1 MSIYRITEKRG
12 KWIVLRRSDRK
23 TVSDK
28 PLANKTEAKNLVKQL
43 EAKLAAEE
51 NKRKRVDL
59 KGVKFLDAFYK
70 FAEAK
75 KNEHQA
81 SQGIRQTSANRY
93 ETTFRLR
100 LKKYLNGPNLIDE
113 NITNDEDVL
122 LSDFGNQHMKSF
134 LMKASDDGVPYKT
147 LNNTVKDIKYF
158 LREANADGLNPNMS
172 MTTFQVHKFG
182 YIKPKDDDQ
191 RYGKEVEILDDAKI
205 LKMLIKLKSEFGRN
219 TNSTNTFAIVCLLFL
234 FGLRA
239 SELSA
244 LKKANVDLIKMLLH
258 VKGTYIP
265 AEGGYLN
272 QTKNRGARR
281 SIPIDKNAAQFLTE
295 WLEYLDENYKYS
307 VWLLPSDRGNGP
319 LGYKYINAHIWKAYA
334 AMGLADITCKRDGH
348 VVINSSPLKGSPTK
362 MFRHRLASHLIA
374 AMNKFGVLS
383 QNQVKSIVGH
393 TQFSTTAGI
402 YGNKLVAMSNQ
413 ARSEVAVAKETATN
427 ADLISQV
434 ISKKK

>member
-1 MSIYRITEKRG
+1 MSIYRVTPKRG
-12 KWIVLRRSDRK
+12 KWIVLRKADRK
-23 TVSDK
+23 TMSNF
-28 PLANKTEAKNLVKQL
+28 PFATKTEAKQFMANLD
-43 EAKLAAEE
+43 AAEAVKE
-51 NKRKRVDL
+51 NKINQVAVGGLRFV
-59 KGVKFLDAFYK
+59 DAFAN

-75 KNEHQA
+75 KNENSA
-81 SQGIRQTSANRY
+81 DKGIRQSSANRY
-93 ETTFRLR
+93 DTTYRLR
-100 LKKYLNGPNLIDE
+100 IKKYMDHN
-113 NITNDEDVL
+113 VL
-122 LSDFGNQHMKSF
+122 LSEFGNKHMKEF
-134 LMKASDDGVPYKT
+134 LIAASDDGVPYKS
-147 LNNTVKDIKYF
+147 LINTVKDIKYF

-172 MTTFQVHKFG
+172 MTTFQAHKFG
-182 YIKPKDDDQ
+182 YIKPKDDDA
-191 RYGKEVEILDDAKI
+191 RFTKEVEILDDAKI
-205 LKMLIKLKSEFGRN
+205 LQMLVHLKSEFGKN

-244 LKKANVDLIKMLLH
+244 LKKANVDLKNMLLH
-258 VKGTYIP
+258 VKGVYIP
-265 AEGGYLN
+265 SEGGYLN
-272 QTKNRGARR
+272 QTKNRGSRR
-281 SIPIDKNAAQFLTE
+281 SIPIDANAAKFLTE
-295 WLEYLDENYKYS
+295 WLEYLEENYKYS
-307 VWLLPSDRGNGP
+307 IWLLPSDRGNGP

-334 AMGLADITCKRDGH
+334 AMGLADITVRRDGH

-413 ARSEVAVAKETATN
+413 ARSEVAAAKETATN

-434 ISKKK
+434 ISKNN

>member
-51 NKRKRVDL
+51 NKRQRVDL

-70 FAEAK
+70 FADAK
-75 KNEHQA
+75 KNEHQE

-158 LREANADGLNPNMS
+158 LREANADGLEPNLS
-172 MTTFQVHKFG
+172 MTTFKIDKFG
-182 YIKPKDDDQ
+182 YVKPKDHELKHAKDIVILEDA
-191 RYGKEVEILDDAKI
+191 KIVEILTALKNDFGKSVDA
-205 LKMLIKLKSEFGRN
+205 SN
-219 TNSTNTFAIVCLLFL
+219 QFAIFCMLFL

-239 SELSA
+239 SELSG
-244 LKKANVDLIKMLLH
+244 LKRCNVDLKNQRLN
-258 VKGTYIP
+258 VKGVWITS
-265 AEGGYLN
+265 EGGWLN
-272 QTKNRGARR
+272 QTKNAGSRR
-281 SIPIDKNAAQFLTE
+281 SIKFGKAAFDFLTQ
-295 WLEYLDENYKYS
+295 WLVLE
-307 VWLLPSDRGNGP
+307 
-319 LGYKYINAHIWKAYA
+319 
-334 AMGLADITCKRDGH
+334 
-348 VVINSSPLKGSPTK
+348 
-362 MFRHRLASHLIA
+362 SH
-374 AMNKFGVLS
+374 
-383 QNQVKSIVGH
+383 
-393 TQFSTTAGI
+393 
-402 YGNKLVAMSNQ
+402 
-413 ARSEVAVAKETATN
+413 
-427 ADLISQV
+427 
-434 ISKKK
+434 